1 MPLEMPAERSTATS
15 QPVTVCTCTSKALS
29 SGGKFTHMRAT
40 PTPAD
45 ANYELVGTGEL
56 SESQG
61 ADAPDDD
68 ATPSELLGPLLE
80 WPDLISLELNRL
92 DPEDCAMLAQVGKP
106 MLVAVASR
114 GLQAGKAGAVPLKLS
129 EFVGSTQML
138 AWARANGCPWN
149 EVRQCR
155 LTVSKPVLTARM
167 VSALETII

>member
-80 WPDLISLELNRL
+80 WPDLISLVLNRL
-92 DPEDCAMLAQVGKP
+92 NP
-106 MLVAVASR
+106 
-114 GLQAGKAGAVPLKLS
+114 GLRHARAGGKADAGGGGVPWLAGGEGGRGAA
-129 EFVGSTQML
+129 Q
-138 AWARANGCPWN
+138 A
-149 EVRQCR
+149 
-155 LTVSKPVLTARM
+155 
-167 VSALETII
+167 